1 MLSYSGLVNYGKA
14 TLPSVESWSTNNNII
29 RDPPRAVMTRRKD
42 RVGDTSQI
50 LATLAESDDRF
61 CEAINYYA
69 RGVNPMVSVTY
80 GEGQTKQ
87 TTSDRGQ
94 AFLPYRV
101 VRDGAFR
108 PPIQR
113 QEDLLPLSRLPRN
126 WTTVEP
132 RPFEVDYTKRM
143 FDCGTAETT
152 QQVKNELLKKACETR
167 QIIAADP
174 DLTAPAVTTQQVKN
188 ELLKKACE
196 TRQII
201 AADPDLTA
209 PAVKYMLKDPLA
221 PGTMSN
227 PSDTRFDLIA
237 ERPPIVLGETR
248 PNASG
253 RTNAFVVNEIP
264 IVMNNVNLDRNHP
277 LAVGFTNKSG
287 PIFDVRLTEAEYDRL
302 LPRAQRGHY
311 EGRPSIPAIAFSTNM
326 IPKLRVR

>member
-1 MLSYSGLVNYGKA
+1 
-14 TLPSVESWSTNNNII
+14 
-29 RDPPRAVMTRRKD
+29 
-42 RVGDTSQI
+42 
-50 LATLAESDDRF
+50 
-61 CEAINYYA
+61 
-69 RGVNPMVSVTY
+69 MVSVTY

-174 DLTAPAVTTQQVKN
+174 DLTAPAV
-188 ELLKKACE
+188 
-196 TRQII
+196 
-201 AADPDLTA
+201 
-209 PAVKYMLKDPLA
+209 KYMLKDPLA

-264 IVMNNVNLDRNHP
+264 IVMNIVNLDRNHP

-311 EGRPSIPAIAFSTNM
+311 EGRPSIPAISFSTNM